1 MYLGVYDM
9 TISLSLVWYNQSAFS
24 INGNPNEPATVDS
37 DHHSQLILA
46 LATQLRDCMN
56 VVN

>member
-9 TISLSLVWYNQSAFS
+9 TISFSLVWYNQIVFS

-46 LATQLRDCMN
+46 LATQLRHCMN